1 MGEEEEKG
9 WEELEDWSGL
19 GSTFR
24 TLSLESKLDKGERRG
39 GLDGVVD

>member
-24 TLSLESKLDKGERRG
+24 TLSLESKEKEERRG
-39 GLDGVVD
+39 RGDGVVD

>member
-24 TLSLESKLDKGERRG
+24 TLSLESKLEKEDWMGWG
-39 GLDGVVD
+39 